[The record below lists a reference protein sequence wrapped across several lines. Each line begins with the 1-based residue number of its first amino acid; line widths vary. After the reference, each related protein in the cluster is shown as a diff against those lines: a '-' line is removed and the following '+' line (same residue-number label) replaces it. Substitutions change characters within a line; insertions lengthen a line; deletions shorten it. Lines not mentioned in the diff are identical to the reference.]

1 MNIQAIVESFGSKD
15 SANRVYVSASSILAQ
30 CAKNDSLNSLKDDA
44 LNGLNAFMQELRNR
58 PYDTRPLPSGNGHEH
73 TFQALDSESDV
84 LRLRIE
90 PRTSQSGKPYTH
102 KTLIIVP
109 KPTSLP
115 SFNRINLPDVLRTV
129 PSNPITQ
136 TSPDEEVNRLSA
148 NQDSV
153 TYQEPSF

>member
-1 MNIQAIVESFGSKD
+1 MNIQSIVENFGSKD

-30 CAKNDSLNSLKDDA
+30 CANNESLNPLKDDA

-58 PYDTRPLPSGNGHEH
+58 PYDTRTLPSGNGREH
-73 TFQALDSESDV
+73 TFQALESESDV

-90 PRTSQSGKPYTH
+90 PRISQSGKPFTH

-136 TSPDEEVNRLSA
+136 TSPDEEVNRPS
-148 NQDSV
+148 
-153 TYQEPSF
+153 TYQEMSF